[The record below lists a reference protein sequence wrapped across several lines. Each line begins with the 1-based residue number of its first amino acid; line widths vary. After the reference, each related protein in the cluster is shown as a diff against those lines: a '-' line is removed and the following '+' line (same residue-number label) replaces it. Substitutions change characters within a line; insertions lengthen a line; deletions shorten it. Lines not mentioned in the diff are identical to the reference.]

1 MCSIDA
7 HDKRQQSSAD
17 DSIRI
22 VGIALPSNSTAEA
35 LVSISATIYF
45 IYCWLKLPEQNS
57 LERSNMY
64 FQTMECMFHK
74 IPVELPKS
82 LSHKENTN
90 HYFMLLKLIGT

>member
-35 LVSISATIYF
+35 LVSISATIDF
-45 IYCWLKLPEQNS
+45 IYCWLKFFDHNYLKT
-57 LERSNMY
+57 SNMY
-64 FQTMECMFHK
+64 IKTMKDLFHK
-74 IPVELPKS
+74 ILVELPKP
-82 LSHKENTN
+82 KI
-90 HYFMLLKLIGT
+90 LK